1 MTMFR
6 NQKPRIHF
14 VGIGGIG
21 MSGIA
26 EVLLNLGYQVSGSD
40 LRGSELT
47 ERLAAMGGRIAIG
60 PHREENARGADVLVI
75 SSAVRRDNPEV
86 RAARAAGVPVI
97 PRAEM
102 LAELMRLKSG
112 IAVAGSHGK
121 TTTTSMVS
129 HVLAAAGLDPTS
141 VVGGRMVNLGSNAKL
156 GRSEWMVVEA
166 DESDGSFLR
175 LSPTIAIV
183 TNVDPEH
190 LDHYGELAK
199 LRAAFVEF
207 VNRVPFYGLAVLC
220 LDHPT
225 VQGFLP
231 EVEKRHVTYGQ
242 APQADYRAL
251 GIELNGFRSTFEAHR
266 RAESLGRFE
275 LAMVGAHNVQ
285 NALAVLAVADE
296 LAIPRE
302 TVREALAAFRGV
314 DRRFTVRGEAK
325 GITVVDDY
333 GHHPAEIRATLA
345 GARAAFGRRLLVA
358 FQPHRYSRTR
368 DLLDDFSTAFND
380 ADSLV
385 CLEVYAAGEESLP
398 GVSGLALAESVR
410 IHGHRDVAFAAD
422 RAAATRELLARAR
435 PGDIVLTLGAGD
447 VTKLGPELLA
457 ALGGGGAP

>member
-6 NQKPRIHF
+6 DKKPRIHF

-47 ERLAAMGGRIAIG
+47 ERLAAMGGRIALG
-60 PHREENARGADVLVI
+60 GHRAENGADADVVVT
-75 SSAVRRDNPEV
+75 SSAVRRDNPELL
-86 RAARAAGVPVI
+86 AARARSVPVI

-102 LAELMRLKSG
+102 LAELMRLKTG
-112 IAVAGSHGK
+112 VAVAGSHGK
-121 TTTTSMVS
+121 TTTTSMVA
-129 HVLAAAGLDPTS
+129 HVLAAAGLDPTA

-156 GRSEWMVVEA
+156 GRGEWMVVEA

-175 LSPTIAIV
+175 LSPTIAVV

-190 LDHYGELAK
+190 LDHYGDVAR

-231 EVEKRHVTYGQ
+231 EVEKRHVTYGR
-242 APQADYRAL
+242 APQADYRAV
-251 GIELNGFRSTFEAHR
+251 GIELSGFRSTFEAFR
-266 RAESLGRFE
+266 REEPLGRYE
-275 LAMVGAHNVQ
+275 LAMVGAHNVE

-296 LAIPRE
+296 LDIPRE
-302 TVREALAAFRGV
+302 IVREALAAFRGV
-314 DRRFTVRGEAK
+314 DRRFTVRGEA
-325 GITVVDDY
+325 GGVTVVDDY

-358 FQPHRYSRTR
+358 FQPHRFSRTR
-368 DLLDDFSTAFND
+368 DLGEEFATAFND
-380 ADSLV
+380 ADALV
-385 CLEVYAAGEESLP
+385 CLEIYPAGEEPIP
-398 GVSGLALAESVR
+398 GVTGETLAESIR
-410 IHGHRDVAFAAD
+410 AHGHRDVVFARD
-422 RAAATRELLARAR
+422 RPAAARELAARAR

-447 VTKLGPELLA
+447 VTKLGPELLLQ
-457 ALGGGGAP
+457 LGGRP